1 MRNSSANNGG
11 FTLVEMVI
19 AIVITGII
27 AGMVAVFVTKPV
39 KGYVDT
45 AARADLADAA
55 DTALKRMKRDL
66 RLALPNSVRVD
77 ASGHYLELLL
87 TSMGGRYLA
96 AEDNPSSGHIL
107 DFSNSADT
115 SFDVIGPDLPSVGES
130 IVVYNL
136 GPGLPP
142 ADAYC
147 SGSACNNRAT
157 VASVSGNTV
166 TLSANPFA
174 LEMPELPS
182 PGHRFMAV
190 STPVTYGCSNGNLI
204 RYWNYSISPAQPVP
218 PSGGSSALLA
228 TGVANCVFS
237 YSSMA
242 NIRSGLV
249 GIGLTLANPDN
260 ADAGSV
266 ILFEQVHVDNT
277 P

>member
-1 MRNSSANNGG
+1 MSDNRKNGG
-11 FTLVEMVI
+11 FTFVEMVV
-19 AIVITGII
+19 AIVIAGII
-27 AGMVAVFVTKPV
+27 AAMVAVFVTKPV
-39 KGYVDT
+39 EGYVDT

-55 DTALKRMKRDL
+55 DTALKRMTRDL

-77 ASGHYLELLL
+77 ATGHYIELLL
-87 TSMGGRYLA
+87 TSAGGRYLA

-107 DFSNSADT
+107 DFSNPADT
-115 SFDVIGPDLPSVGES
+115 TFDVIGLDLPSAGES
-130 IVVYNL
+130 VVVYNL
-136 GPGLPP
+136 GSGLPP

-157 VASVSGNTV
+157 VAGVSGSTV
-166 TLSANPFA
+166 TLSSNPFA
-174 LEMPELPS
+174 LESPSLPS
-182 PGHRFMAV
+182 PGHRFMTV
-190 STPVTYGCSNGNLI
+190 STPVTYGCSNGNLT
-204 RYWNYSISPAQPVP
+204 RYWNYAISPAQPVP

-249 GIGLTLANPDN
+249 GLGLTLLNPDN
-260 ADAGSV
+260 AHAGSV
-266 ILFEQVHVDNT
+266 TLFEQVHVDNT